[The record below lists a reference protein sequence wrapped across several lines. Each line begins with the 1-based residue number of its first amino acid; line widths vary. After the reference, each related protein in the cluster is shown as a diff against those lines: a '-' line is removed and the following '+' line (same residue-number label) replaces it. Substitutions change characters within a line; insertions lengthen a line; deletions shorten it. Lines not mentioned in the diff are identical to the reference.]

1 MQNIRGKLGNLIP
14 LRYYPMD
21 EPSGET
27 VAIDRSMPSAAGATP
42 INATYTGGPI
52 TNANEGIGRIRPSAS
67 GVLFD
72 ASNDTVS
79 LGSATNIDNLTAFT
93 YNFWARPT
101 AVAARLLT
109 KGSKVKIV
117 VLTSTGKIRI
127 FVDHGTTNL
136 RNDSAVSLPLSTSS
150 TQNVWTMVT
159 CTWNGSTTAAN
170 ALVYFNGVA
179 VAMEN
184 TVNGVGSRS
193 NDASTS
199 MFIGSENNTT
209 AFFSGHISE
218 VAVFGKVLTAA
229 EIHGLYAAYRRDN
242 TPRRGVL

>member
-1 MQNIRGKLGNLIP
+1 MQNVRGKFLNLGC
-14 LRYYPMD
+14 LRYYPLD
-21 EPSGET
+21 EASG
-27 VAIDRSMPSAAGATP
+27 VSAASGILDHSSIPTHASPVGGA
-42 INATYTGGPI
+42 I
-52 TNANEGIGRIRPSAS
+52 TNATEGIGRIRPSSS
-67 GVLFD
+67 GVFFD
-72 ASNDTVS
+72 SSNDTIN
-79 LGSATNIDNLTAFT
+79 LGSGSDIDNLTTFT
-93 YNFWARPT
+93 YNFWAKPT
-101 AVAARLLT
+101 AVATRLLT
-109 KGSKVKIV
+109 KGALVKIV

-127 FVDHGTTNL
+127 FVDHGSTNL

-159 CTWNGSTTAAN
+159 CTWDGSTTAAN

-184 TVNGVGSRS
+184 AVNGVGSRS

-199 MFIGSENNTT
+199 MFIGSENNST

-229 EIHGLYAAYRRDN
+229 QIHGLYAAYRRDN
-242 TPRRGVL
+242 TPRRGVI